1 MSKLYNGSICLSD
14 IPKEKMNVGKNG
26 KKYLNINV
34 WINDNV
40 DQFGNIGSIQVSLPK
55 AERDAGAKGAYI
67 GNFKES
73 QPATQG
79 AAQVTTAQPAANNT
93 PDPLDDL
100 PF

>member
-1 MSKLYNGSICLSD
+1 MSKLYNGSILLSD

-55 AERDAGAKGAYI
+55 AERDAGGKGAYI
-67 GNFKES
+67 GNFKEPQQQS
-73 QPATQG
+73 AAPITQPQPTQQQG
-79 AAQVTTAQPAANNT
+79 T
-93 PDPLDDL
+93 LDDL

>member
-1 MSKLYNGSICLSD
+1 
-14 IPKEKMNVGKNG
+14 MNVGKNG

-55 AERDAGAKGAYI
+55 SDRGAGAKGAYI
-67 GNFKES
+67 GNFKEPQQAS
-73 QPATQG
+73 
-79 AAQVTTAQPAANNT
+79 AAPVQQQAQARQQMQ
-93 PDPLDDL
+93 DDFSDL